1 MKIILLVSILIIYF
15 PVLYLFK
22 RKIIRTMGTEE
33 VPAHLRWY
41 EGAGY
46 LIKHSH
52 DDSKVEK
59 LTQLQNQIRMASI
72 TGILLFWAVV
82 LFF

>member
-1 MKIILLVSILIIYF
+1 MKIILLVCILVIYF
-15 PVLYLFK
+15 PLLYVFK
-22 RKIIRTMGTEE
+22 RKIIRAMGTEE

-52 DDSKVEK
+52 DVSKVEK
-59 LTQLQNQIRMASI
+59 LTQLQSQIRVASI
-72 TGILLFWAVV
+72 VGILFFWTVV
-82 LFF
+82 FFF